1 MNEPQP
7 VPTPGALVTS
17 GILAVHDDP
26 GMRYWIERVL
36 VAAGYRVVTDS
47 SLTEA
52 LYRVRDD
59 ATIGLLIAD
68 WHLGDE
74 VAGVLV
80 DEVRRRDPAFPV
92 LVVTALAQRFAQI
105 RRQLPADVRIV
116 FSPVSEEA
124 FLETVRHVWRG
135 GAPRRVTPPDGAAA
149 LRGTVLVV
157 DDEEAVRHFTMR
169 ALAEAGYAVLGATNG
184 QEALAL
190 LEAHPAPV
198 QLVVTDVKMPVMTGR
213 VLGEE
218 LARRWPGVPVLYVS
232 GGDSGPSRG
241 LRPLAPL
248 LAKPFL
254 SDALVQAVGAL
265 IAR

>member
-1 MNEPQP
+1 MPTATVP
-7 VPTPGALVTS
+7 VTT

-59 ATIGLLIAD
+59 ATIGLLVAD
-68 WHLGDE
+68 WHLGE
-74 VAGVLV
+74 EIAGVLV

-92 LVVTALAQRFAQI
+92 LVVTAQAQRFSQI
-105 RRQLPADVRIV
+105 RQQLPEDVLVV
-116 FSPVSEEA
+116 FTPISEEA

-135 GAPRRVTPPDGAAA
+135 DAPRPVAPPGAVARAPAA
-149 LRGTVLVV
+149 TVLVV
-157 DDEEAVRHFTMR
+157 DDEEGLRRFAMR
-169 ALAEAGYAVLGATNG
+169 ALAEAGYAVLGAGNG
-184 QEALAL
+184 EEALAL
-190 LEAHPAPV
+190 LERLPAPV

-213 VLGEE
+213 ALGEQ
-218 LARRWPGVPVLYVS
+218 LARRWPGLPVLYMTGS
-232 GGDSGPSRG
+232 DSGPAHG

-248 LAKPFL
+248 LPKPFL
-254 SDALVQAVGAL
+254 SDALVRAVGAL
-265 IAR
+265 IVR